1 MARLIFSPLLLVL
14 ACSCDVFVT
23 GVGDVGEPC
32 FGDGTCLGGLNC
44 NESGVC
50 VGSCPDCVTGW
61 TTIPSGTFYMG
72 SNSGGPDEQPVHPV
86 TLPAFE
92 MMETEVTQELY
103 RLCVED
109 LACTEPDTASQ
120 CNWNMSGREDHPVNC
135 VDWQQAVDFCRWAGG
150 RLPSEAEWE
159 YAARSAG
166 QDILYPWGNDL
177 PTCDRANYTGC
188 EDETWAV
195 CNSATGNTSQ
205 GLCDMG
211 GNVWE
216 WVRDRYHDDYTGAPA
231 DGSAW
236 DSSAGDF
243 RVLRGGSWHVLA
255 GGLRTSYRSQAYPD
269 AAFSYY
275 GFRCARSM

>member
-1 MARLIFSPLLLVL
+1 MARLITLCLPLLL

-23 GVGDVGEPC
+23 GVGGPGEPC
-32 FGDGTCLGGLNC
+32 LGDGTCHPGFTCDTYGM
-44 NESGVC
+44 C
-50 VGSCPDCVTGW
+50 VGSCHSCVTGW
-61 TTIPSGTFYMG
+61 TAIPSGTFYMG
-72 SNSGGPDEQPVHPV
+72 SDTGGADEKPVHPV
-86 TLPAFE
+86 TVPSFE
-92 MMETEVTQELY
+92 IMDTEVTVEMY
-103 RLCVED
+103 RLCVD
-109 LACTEPDTASQ
+109 DYACTLPATDSL
-120 CNWNMSGREDHPVNC
+120 CNWDVSGRDHHPVNC
-135 VDWQQAVDFCRWAGG
+135 VDWHQAVDFCRWAGG

-166 QDILYPWGNDL
+166 QDILYPWGDDL

-188 EDETWAV
+188 EDDTWAV
-195 CNSATGNTSQ
+195 CSAATGNTSQ

-216 WVRDRYHDDYTGAPA
+216 WVQDWYHDNYTGAPSN
-231 DGSAW
+231 GGVWESP
-236 DSSAGDF
+236 AGEY

-275 GFRCARSM
+275 GFRCARSK